1 MSDTARAIAF
11 DPAAPADER
20 FDAQAELQQAAAP
33 SSVPDMLPLVQ
44 YVAEQYREQQMTKS
58 LERAKV
64 IPFPSRAVERG
75 KPGMQSVW
83 LDDQR
88 VHVMGDWYERPSAF
102 SYDTMRQMVAQTPV
116 LSSVILT
123 RGRQV
128 KRFCRVSEAGKG
140 PGFQIRLKD
149 PNAKAGRAETES
161 IALLQDF
168 FTNCGWEKN
177 PRQRARLR
185 RDNFSNFMAKL
196 VRDSLTMDSAPIETE
211 YKRDRS
217 LGLDGM
223 YAVDGA
229 TLRLCT
235 DEGYQG
241 DDEIFALQVVEGRP
255 RAVYTYND
263 LIYVPRN
270 PVTDVMSGGYGMSE
284 TELLVRVVTGFL
296 NAFTY
301 NTSYFDKNAIPKGL
315 LHLTGDYSP
324 EDLSAF
330 KRYWNSMVRG
340 INNAWTLPVMV
351 SKNQES
357 KAAFEN
363 FGIEVS
369 DVLFERWMT
378 FLTAIICAIYGMS
391 PEEINFDSFST
402 RSSSLSGNDTE
413 EKLIS
418 SKDKGLRPLLT
429 HFEDLF
435 SDYVV
440 AEFSDKYVFRWTGL
454 DEKDEKQLW
463 DEEKTLSTVNEARQ
477 SRGQDPVKGSWGD
490 APLNPALMSAWQ
502 AENQTSSEDY
512 GDPDEDGDFGGD
524 DDRDGQLGGAPG
536 DDEDDASD
544 AGDGAPGADEE
555 DDDGEPIQKS
565 FGLPVLRIEV

>member
-1 MSDTARAIAF
+1 MTDAARSVAF
-11 DPAAPADER
+11 NPNAPADER
-20 FDAQAELQQAAAP
+20 FDANAELQAAARP

-44 YVAEQYREQQMTKS
+44 YVAEQYREQQMEKS
-58 LERAKV
+58 LERATV
-64 IPFPSRAVERG
+64 IPFPSRAVEQR

-88 VHVMGDWYERPSAF
+88 VHVMGDWYERPTAF
-102 SYDTMRQMVAQTPV
+102 SFDVMRTMVAQTPV

-123 RGRQV
+123 RVRQV
-128 KRFCRVSEAGKG
+128 KRFCRASETGKG

-149 PNAKAGRAETES
+149 GSARVSEAQKAAINE
-161 IALLQDF
+161 LQGF
-168 FTNCGWEKN
+168 FTNCGWEPN
-177 PRQRARLR
+177 PRQRARLK

-196 VRDSLTMDSAPIETE
+196 VRDSLVLDSAPIETE
-211 YKRDRS
+211 FKRDRS
-217 LGLDGM
+217 RGIDGL

-229 TLRLCT
+229 TIRLCT
-235 DEGYQG
+235 EEGYRD
-241 DDEIFALQVVEGRP
+241 DDEIFSLQVVEGRV
-255 RAVYTYND
+255 RAAYTYND

-270 PVTDVMSGGYGMSE
+270 PTTEVLAGGYGMSE
-284 TELLVRVVTGFL
+284 TELLIRVVTGFL

-301 NTSYFDKNAIPKGL
+301 NTKYFDSNAIPKGL
-315 LHLTGDYSP
+315 LHLTGDY
-324 EDLSAF
+324 DQNDISAF

-357 KAAFEN
+357 KASFEN
-363 FGIEVS
+363 FGVDVS

-402 RSSSLSGNDTE
+402 RSGGLSGNDTE

-440 AEFSDKYVFRWTGL
+440 SEFADMFVFRWTGL

-463 DEEKTLSTVNEARQ
+463 DEEKTLSTLNEARQ
-477 SRGQDPVKGSWGD
+477 ARGQDPIKAAWGD
-490 APLNPALMSAWQ
+490 APLNPALLSAWQ
-502 AENQTSSEDY
+502 AENQANSEDY
-512 GDPDEDGDFGGD
+512 GNPDEDGDED
-524 DDRDGQLGGAPG
+524 GGAPG
-536 DDEDDASD
+536 DGQEP
-544 AGDGAPGADEE
+544 DGGGGEE
-555 DDDGEPIQKS
+555 DAPPQGGGDEADDGGEPIEKS
-565 FGLPVLRIEV
+565 FGLPVLRIEI